1 MPWLPVLWPAMKVP
15 TFIDAVKIMVSF
27 MFPSCLPSTC
37 RRECDTFIA
46 PRGCLCISDHH
57 GVFTF
62 ICCQFCGKTGSYY
75 TRKTLPYT
83 RKEGGEHHFC
93 CCRYAA
99 YTCMIPADKNQCTKS
114 LQCFK
119 LSTSYPLEMIF
130 LSMPSFQ
137 AIFFLQKTAKY
148 HTLHLKDGLVYYVN
162 FITPSLHM
170 MTRYSWILLS
180 LYNSSLKQIMVF
192 FNIPHLLTRWKQS

>member
-1 MPWLPVLWPAMKVP
+1 MFLAYAADDMPWLPVLWPAMKVP
-15 TFIDAVKIMVSF
+15 TFIDAVEIMVSF

-37 RRECDTFIA
+37 RWQCATFIA
-46 PRGCLCISDHH
+46 PTGRLCISDHQ

-83 RKEGGEHHFC
+83 TKEGGQHHFC

-99 YTCMIPADKNQCTKS
+99 YMCMIPADKNQCTKL

-119 LSTSYPLEMIF
+119 LPTSYPLEMI
-130 LSMPSFQ
+130 SISVPSFQ
-137 AIFFLQKTAKY
+137 TIFFLQKKEST
-148 HTLHLKDGLVYYVN
+148 TLY
-162 FITPSLHM
+162 I
-170 MTRYSWILLS
+170 
-180 LYNSSLKQIMVF
+180 
-192 FNIPHLLTRWKQS
+192 